1 MKAVAVINKGAD
13 PVYLEKFEPAA
24 PQNSDEV
31 VIDVKAVSIK
41 NLDRAIA
48 SGKHYSA
55 QSADFKPRV
64 IGTDGVGL
72 LDGKTRVY
80 GFGIRGMLA
89 EKAAVKKSSLV
100 LIPDGLTDEVA
111 AALPNALM
119 GSVIA
124 LVLRA
129 KLQKGQHVLIN
140 GATGIT
146 GKVAIQ
152 MAKHYGAAKVTVT
165 GRNDAVL
172 TTLLDLGADTI
183 VSLKQS
189 EAAFSERIKEI
200 DTESPIDIVVD
211 YLWGHSAKMILETLK
226 GKGLYTHKTKFI
238 NVGAMSGDLM
248 ELSSSILR
256 GTDIQL
262 FGSGLGS
269 WTDEEGALFFTRL
282 LPEAFELAAKGQLVI
297 DTSVY
302 PMTAVEQVWNTSIQ
316 WNSRLVFTVE

>member
-1 MKAVAVINKGAD
+1 MKAIAVMTKGSD
-13 PVYLEKFEPAA
+13 PVYVQKFEQPI

-31 VIDVKAVSIK
+31 IMHVKAVSIK

-55 QSADFKPRV
+55 QAADFKPRV
-64 IGTDGVGL
+64 IGTDAVGL
-72 LDGKTRVY
+72 LDDKTRVY
-80 GFGIRGMLA
+80 GFGTKGTLGELA
-89 EKAAVKKSSLV
+89 VVKKSSLV
-100 LIPDGLTDEVA
+100 RIPDGLSNEKA

-124 LVLRA
+124 LMLRA

-152 MAKHYGAAKVTVT
+152 MAKHYGASKVTVT
-165 GRNDAVL
+165 GRNEEVL
-172 TTLLDLGADTI
+172 KTLIDLGADTI

-189 EAAFSERIKEI
+189 EAAFTNQIKAI
-200 DTESPIDIVVD
+200 DAEKSIDVVID
-211 YLWGHSAKMILETLK
+211 YLWGHSAKMILESLK
-226 GKGLYTHKTKFI
+226 GKGQYTHKTKFI

-269 WTDEEGALFFTRL
+269 WNEEEGAQFFTRL
-282 LPEAFELAAKGQLVI
+282 LPDAFELAAKGQLQIETAVYPI
-297 DTSVY
+297 TSVD
-302 PMTAVEQVWNTSIQ
+302 EVWNTSVA
-316 WNSRLVFTVE
+316 WNSRLVFTID